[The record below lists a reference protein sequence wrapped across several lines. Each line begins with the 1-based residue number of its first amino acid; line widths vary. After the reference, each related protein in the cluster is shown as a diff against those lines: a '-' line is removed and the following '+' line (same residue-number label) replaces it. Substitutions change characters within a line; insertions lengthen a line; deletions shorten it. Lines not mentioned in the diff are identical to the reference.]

1 MDFLGQL
8 LEELKKEIGSNNFNI
23 WFIPANITLNENTI
37 TFSVPNKFFK
47 DIINASYRDIILNI
61 WKKLHNNSELNIIY
75 DISNNTVDSDN
86 KNYYQGLINAENTKL
101 NNQDAGDGFTGGFE
115 SALTGE
121 NLEIRPDK
129 EDSVKI
135 IENPHIGNKKNVKKS
150 YINLN
155 PKYTF
160 ENFVIGSGNQF
171 AHAASFAVANL
182 PGQTYN
188 PMFIYSDV
196 GLGKTHL
203 LNAIANK
210 IIKEKDLNVS
220 LISSEK
226 FTNEMITSIRDDK
239 MVEFRN
245 KYRNVDVLLI
255 DDIQFIAGKE
265 RTQEEFF
272 YTFNAL
278 YENQKQIVVSSDKIP
293 KDIVSLEERIRSRF
307 EWGLIADIQPPDYE
321 TRVAIL
327 KKKSILNN
335 IDFPDDVLNLL
346 ASKISSNIRELEGAM
361 IKIAAFSSFT
371 GKPISMDI
379 AKEATLN
386 LLKEEEKII
395 TAEAII
401 KVVCNYFNIKIFDI
415 KSNKKLKEFVGPRQI
430 AMYLIRNFTDLSFPE
445 IGQKFGGKDHS
456 SIVYAVNKV
465 KKILKDN
472 DDMERTL
479 NCIIKIIKE

>member
-1 MDFLGQL
+1 MDFVEPL

-23 WFIPANITLNENTI
+23 WFISANITLNENTI

-47 DIINASYRDIILNI
+47 DIINESYKDIILNI
-61 WKKLHNNSELNIIY
+61 WKKLNNKDELNFVYNINDDTNY
-75 DISNNTVDSDN
+75 DIKS
-86 KNYYQGLINAENTKL
+86 YYQGLMKIDNNKINQEKHSCSASEIPLISGAQTAVDKPDMENK
-101 NNQDAGDGFTGGFE
+101 
-115 SALTGE
+115 
-121 NLEIRPDK
+121 P
-129 EDSVKI
+129 
-135 IENPHIGNKKNVKKS
+135 GNKKNLKKN

-155 PKYTF
+155 PRYTF

-210 IIKEKDLNVS
+210 IIKERDLNVY
-220 LISSEK
+220 LVSSEK

-293 KDIVSLEERIRSRF
+293 KDIISLEERIRSRF
-307 EWGLIADIQPPDYE
+307 EWGLIADIQPPDFE
-321 TRVAIL
+321 TRIAIL
-327 KKKSILNN
+327 KKKAFLNN

-346 ASKISSNIRELEGAM
+346 ANKISSNIRELEGAM

-371 GKPISMDI
+371 GKPISTDL
-379 AKEATLN
+379 AREATLN
-386 LLKEEEKII
+386 ILREEEKVI
-395 TAEAII
+395 TVETII
-401 KVVCNYFNIKIFDI
+401 KVVCNYFNIKISDI

-430 AMYLIRNFTDLSFPE
+430 AMYLIRNYTTLSFPE
-445 IGQKFGGKDHS
+445 IGDKFGGKDHS
-456 SIVYAVNKV
+456 SIIYAVNKI
-465 KKILKDN
+465 KKILKNNDELKKNLDN
-472 DDMERTL
+472 
-479 NCIIKIIKE
+479 IIKIIKN